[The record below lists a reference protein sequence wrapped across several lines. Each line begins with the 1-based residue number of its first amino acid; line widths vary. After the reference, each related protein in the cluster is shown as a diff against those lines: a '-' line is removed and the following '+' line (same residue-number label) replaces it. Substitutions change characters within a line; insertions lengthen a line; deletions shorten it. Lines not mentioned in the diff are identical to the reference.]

1 MHMRRKILLGVLG
14 LALPMTSVALLQAPA
29 QAKVPKFIGAA
40 TGTVSC
46 SGVAV
51 KISFFPPLT
60 ASTGGSTGTFKGKLS
75 SCSVTGST
83 GADKIT
89 QGKITGT
96 FTGAGTGVQGLI
108 QGITTPIHLNIVW
121 KGTHGLAKASFSP
134 SVVTLAGAAAAFDPN
149 VGFALP
155 NPQASGV
162 NKVTGSFA
170 GAVTH
175 SSTAYSSESVGAVG
189 TQAGSKHGIKKL
201 VATHGRITL
210 P

>member
-1 MHMRRKILLGVLG
+1 MHMRRKILLGVLA
-14 LALPMTSVALLQAPA
+14 LALPMTSVAFLQAPA
-29 QAKVPKFIGAA
+29 QAKVPKFVGAA

-46 SGVAV
+46 AGVAV

-60 ASTGGSTGTFKGKLS
+60 ANTGGSTGTFKGKLS
-75 SCSVTGST
+75 SCTVTGST

-96 FTGAGTGVQGLI
+96 FTGAGTGVEGLI
-108 QGITTPIHLNIVW
+108 QGITTPIHLNVVW
-121 KGTHGLAKASFSP
+121 KGMHGLAKASFTP
-134 SVVTLAGAAAAFDPN
+134 SVITLAGAAASFDPN

-155 NPQASGV
+155 NPLATGA
-162 NKVTGSFA
+162 NTVTGSFA

-189 TQAGSKHGIKKL
+189 VQAGSKHGIKKL

>member
-1 MHMRRKILLGVLG
+1 MHMRRKILLGVLA
-14 LALPMTSVALLQAPA
+14 LSLPMTSVVLLQAPA
-29 QAKVPKFIGAA
+29 QAKVPKFVGVA

-46 SGVAV
+46 TGIAV

-60 ASTGGSTGTFKGKLS
+60 ANTGGSTGAFKGKMT
-75 SCSVTGST
+75 SCKVTGSA
-83 GADKIT
+83 GADTIT

-96 FTGAGTGVQGLI
+96 FKGAGTGIQGLI

-121 KGTHGLAKASFSP
+121 KGKHGVAKASFTP
-134 SVVTLAGAAAAFDPN
+134 SVVTLAGAAASFDPN

-155 NPQASGV
+155 NPLAPGP

-175 SSTAYSSESVGAVG
+175 SSTAYSAQSVGAVG
-189 TQAGSKHGIKKL
+189 VQSGKKHGLKKL